1 MLIKFK
7 TTASYPDIT
16 MFGEVAL
23 KLLKMMGRRG
33 TVPSAISAEDIPAG
47 RLIVRAD
54 GESEKTIGLNGS
66 NLLIGRDRLCDIC
79 VQDVQVSRLHGLFV
93 RAADGLHYV
102 DLGSTNGS
110 AVNGESTRR
119 VVLGNKDVVAV
130 GDVRIIYSETDV
142 DASGAVDLDATDT
155 FEVLQEQE
163 ESSINYVG
171 KGVLNHHKP

>member
-1 MLIKFK
+1 
-7 TTASYPDIT
+7 
-16 MFGEVAL
+16 
-23 KLLKMMGRRG
+23 
-33 TVPSAISAEDIPAG
+33 
-47 RLIVRAD
+47 
-54 GESEKTIGLNGS
+54 
-66 NLLIGRDRLCDIC
+66 
-79 VQDVQVSRLHGLFV
+79 
-93 RAADGLHYV
+93 
-102 DLGSTNGS
+102 
-110 AVNGESTRR
+110 